1 MNPPEEM
8 FMSLP
13 KDLINEDIPLNTRIK
28 AAYYY
33 CDRVKAKINTD
44 LDKLWNSFSFVKTKQ
59 KEIKDKTNDLLAVR
73 SKIDKHLEILTNEW
87 EFYK

>member
-13 KDLINEDIPLNTRIK
+13 KDLVNESIPLTTRIK
-28 AAYYY
+28 ATYYY
-33 CDRVKAKINTD
+33 CDQVEVKLKSD
-44 LDKLWNSFSFVKTKQ
+44 LDKLWNSFSWVKAKQ

-87 EFYK
+87 KFYK

>member
-1 MNPPEEM
+1 MNIPDEM

-13 KDLINEDIPLNTRIK
+13 KDLVNESIPLTTRIK
-28 AAYYY
+28 ATYYY
-33 CDRVKAKINTD
+33 CEQIEAKLNAD
-44 LDKLWNSFSFVKTKQ
+44 LDKLWNSFSWVKAKQ

-73 SKIDKHLEILTNEW
+73 GKIDKHLKILTNER